1 MLRGQRTFYQE
12 HLLLATF
19 FVLAGRDVIGKMS
32 LVQNYELFGN
42 DWKHFFGS
50 KLSSL
55 AEPPQQADFEILMTG
70 R

>member
-32 LVQNYELFGN
+32 FGN

-70 R
+70 G